1 MRNFDVKD
9 LVVSIQS
16 GIPAADQEIKVA
28 RNHLQDSFL
37 SLHKRRRLELS
48 VKCTQPSKAI
58 LQAYNVT
65 REGPT
70 KRKLQGSATEP
81 CPCPS
86 KAPEEVLNSLKAAGQ
101 SSCSFPKTDAAQTLA
116 ELKQILA
123 SMQAMTET
131 VL

>member
-9 LVVSIQS
+9 LLVSIQLD
-16 GIPAADQEIKVA
+16 IEATDQDKRAAESHVQG
-28 RNHLQDSFL
+28 SFL
-37 SLHKRRRLELS
+37 SLQKGRRLELS
-48 VKCTQPSKAI
+48 VRCTQPSKAI

-70 KRKLQGSATEP
+70 KRKLQGSATDP

-86 KAPEEVLNSLKAAGQ
+86 KAPEEAFNGIEGAGQ

-116 ELKQILA
+116 ELKQMLA
-123 SMQAMTET
+123 SMQAVTEP